1 MLPTLLLP
9 ALILSAPGTDEGT
22 FAFTKA
28 RLAAVKS
35 GDLDRILALYDPWAE
50 AVGSDGRLAK
60 GTEALRTRWTAL
72 LAGGPLQVELKE
84 ITYMAG
90 PDGVFAHAVISMT
103 APGQAPVLQHVTE
116 YRVRKQGRWVLRYEA
131 FQAAKG

>member
-1 MLPTLLLP
+1 MLPTLLIP
-9 ALILSAPGTDEGT
+9 ALVMAAPGVDEGT

-60 GTEALRTRWTAL
+60 GSDALRTRWTGL
-72 LAGGPLQVELKE
+72 LAKGPLQVELKE
-84 ITYMAG
+84 ISYVAG
-90 PDGVFAHAVISMT
+90 PDGVFAHAVIALT
-103 APGQAPVLQHVTE
+103 APGEAPVLQHVTE
-116 YRVRKQGRWVLRYEA
+116 YRVRKQGRWLLRYES
-131 FQAAKG
+131 FQRAQG